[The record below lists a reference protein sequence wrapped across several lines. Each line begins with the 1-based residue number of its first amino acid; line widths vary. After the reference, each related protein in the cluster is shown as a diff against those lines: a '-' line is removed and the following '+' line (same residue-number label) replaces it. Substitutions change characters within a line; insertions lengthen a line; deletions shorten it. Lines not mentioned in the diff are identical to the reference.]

1 MGRNRQSAQEDT
13 GLNNFGR
20 FRQAWVDEINLE
32 TEGDKQMEGRSL
44 LSFEMHAYT
53 IYLWLSIV
61 LLL

>member
-53 IYLWLSIV
+53 IYL
-61 LLL
+61 